1 MAMNSGATGSVLRNW
16 LTEMTFRQTMNSA
29 TELEIVVHLTQ
40 CDAHYRPKL
49 SERVDLPAYGKKLF
63 LRSQRFEMWEGA
75 TLAALAAV
83 YFDDGENRRGYISN
97 ISVLPEY
104 AGRGIGLQLLQS
116 VEQFA
121 ADKGFEELRLETGS
135 DNVAALRLY
144 EKCCFKVFEETSKM
158 VHLRKRLVE
167 HD

>member
-1 MAMNSGATGSVLRNW
+1 
-16 LTEMTFRQTMNSA
+16 MNSA
-29 TELEIVVHLTQ
+29 TELEIVGHLTQ
-40 CDAHYRPKL
+40 CDVHYRPKL

-75 TLAALAAV
+75 TLAGLAAV
-83 YFDDGENRRGYISN
+83 YFDDGENRYGYISN

-104 AGRGIGLQLLQS
+104 NGRGIGLQLMHS
-116 VEQFA
+116 VERFA
-121 ADKGFEELRLETGS
+121 ADKGFEELILETGI
-135 DNVAALRLY
+135 DNTTALRLY
-144 EKCCFKVFEETSKM
+144 EKCGFQVAEETSRM

>member
-1 MAMNSGATGSVLRNW
+1 MDC
-16 LTEMTFRQTMNSA
+16 A
-29 TELEIVVHLTQ
+29 TELEIVGHLTK

-49 SERVDLPAYGKKLF
+49 SERVDLPEYGKKLF
-63 LRSQRFEMWEGA
+63 LRSQRFEIWDGPA
-75 TLAALAAV
+75 LAGLAAV
-83 YFDDGENRRGYISN
+83 YFGDVENRCGYISN

-104 AGRGIGLQLLQS
+104 TGRGIGLQLMRS

-121 ADKGFEELRLETGS
+121 ADKGFEELRLETGN

-144 EKCCFKVFEETSKM
+144 EKRCFKVLEETSRM